1 MIVSMIVAVDENNG
15 IGLLGRIPW
24 KISSDLKRFKNLT
37 MGHHLIMGRNTWES
51 IGRALPG
58 RTNIILSKHLDRPPE
73 NTILKPSLDDA
84 LEYVKQ
90 QGETEVFIIGG
101 GQIYAQALPFTN
113 RIYLSKVHTIIPADV
128 FFPELDSNEWNI
140 NENKE
145 VPASENDQYAYT
157 FMILERRD
165 EQSLV

>member
-1 MIVSMIVAVDENNG
+1 MIVSMVVAVDENNG
-15 IGLLGRIPW
+15 IGLLGRLPW
-24 KISSDLKRFKNLT
+24 RISSDLKRFKNLT

-58 RTNIILSKHLDRPPE
+58 RTNIILSKNLDRPPE
-73 NTILKPSLDDA
+73 NTVLKSSLEDA
-84 LEYVKQ
+84 LEYAKQ

-113 RIYLSKVHTIIPADV
+113 RIYLSKVHTTIPADV
-128 FFPELDSNEWNI
+128 FFPGLDSNEWII
-140 NENKE
+140 NESKE
-145 VPASENDQYAYT
+145 VPASENDQFAYT

-165 EQSLV
+165 DRSLV